1 MLKNLILKIVRKQYY
16 NSETYVKYL
25 KSRGLK
31 LGDNVVFYDPSK
43 KPIDEQRIPFIKIGN
58 SCRITEGVKILG
70 HDYSYATLR
79 PIYHE
84 MLLKTDEVIIGNN
97 VFIGINSI
105 ILMGTK
111 IGDNSIIGAG
121 SVVSGKFPSN
131 VVIAGNPAKVICS
144 IDEYYNKLKKN
155 FERNAILYYKILS
168 DDGKRNVNEEK
179 MLWYNCLWD
188 TEKKE
193 DIFKNIKIDG
203 DIKEEVIQDMLEIR
217 PKYKSFKD
225 FILSIEKRNH
235 NEF

>member
-168 DDGKRNVNEEK
+168 DNGKRNVNEEK

>member
-1 MLKNLILKIVRKQYY
+1 MLKNLMLKIVRKQYY

-168 DDGKRNVNEEK
+168 DNGKRNVNEEK